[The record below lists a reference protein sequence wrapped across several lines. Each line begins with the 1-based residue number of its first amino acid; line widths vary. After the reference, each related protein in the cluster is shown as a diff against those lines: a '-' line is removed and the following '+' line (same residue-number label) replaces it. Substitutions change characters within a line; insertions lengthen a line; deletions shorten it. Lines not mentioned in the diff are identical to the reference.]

1 MWPTWLE
8 DLVNEFS
15 NNVGDEGWIGVSEK
29 RHGSHQRSTVEI
41 DDILQ
46 QQNKH
51 SQIFGSWKNNDEMSR
66 EADRWRETFKTGN
79 E

>member
-15 NNVGDEGWIGVSEK
+15 NNVGDEGWICVSEK
-29 RHGSHQRSTVEI
+29 RNGSHQRSTVEI
-41 DDILQ
+41 YDILQ
-46 QQNKH
+46 QQNKQ
-51 SQIFGSWKNNDEMSR
+51 SDFWKKMKKMSR
-66 EADRWRETFKTGN
+66 EADRWRETFKTVN

>member
-1 MWPTWLE
+1 LE

-46 QQNKH
+46 QQNKQ
-51 SQIFGSWKNNDEMSR
+51 SDFWKLE
-66 EADRWRETFKTGN
+66 K
-79 E
+79 